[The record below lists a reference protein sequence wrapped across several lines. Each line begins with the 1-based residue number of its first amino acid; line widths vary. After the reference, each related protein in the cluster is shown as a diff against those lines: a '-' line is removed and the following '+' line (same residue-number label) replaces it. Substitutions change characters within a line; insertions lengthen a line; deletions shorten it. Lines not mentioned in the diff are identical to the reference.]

1 MRKILFFATALL
13 SLLSCK
19 EADQWEL
26 VWEENFDGPELD
38 ASVWSRIRRGTP
50 EWQDTQAPDD
60 DRCFDMRDGM
70 LILRGMVNDINP
82 EDTAAYHTGGVSTA
96 RKHAFDCGRIEVRA
110 RLHGAQGAWPA
121 IWMMPFDQTLPW
133 PKGGEVDIME
143 HLNHDDIA
151 YYTLHSIFS
160 HDSANKSYQDSIP
173 TGTKSRINPDDFN
186 VYSVDFYPD
195 SMVYHVNGERVFA
208 YFKDYSI
215 PEEKE
220 QFPFYRPMFLMID
233 MQLRGS
239 WPGPV
244 DPKDLPVEMEVDWV
258 RHYQLKNNNK

>member
-50 EWQDTQAPDD
+50 EWQDTQA
-60 DRCFDMRDGM
+60 
-70 LILRGMVNDINP
+70 
-82 EDTAAYHTGGVSTA
+82 
-96 RKHAFDCGRIEVRA
+96 
-110 RLHGAQGAWPA
+110 
-121 IWMMPFDQTLPW
+121 
-133 PKGGEVDIME
+133 
-143 HLNHDDIA
+143 
-151 YYTLHSIFS
+151 
-160 HDSANKSYQDSIP
+160 
-173 TGTKSRINPDDFN
+173 PDDFN

-258 RHYQLKNNNK
+258 RHYQLKR